1 MLISGRR
8 LGLDYGYARI
18 GVSISDATAMLA
30 SPLMTIK
37 KAELDHHVDEVC
49 SLVRQ
54 HDVAVVYI
62 GLPLHLSGNEGE
74 SALKARKFADVL
86 QRKIGDHVQIRL
98 VDERLTT
105 TTAQRQARESGN
117 RLSKENID
125 QWAAVAILENALHKE
140 RSSGELA
147 GVAV

>member
-8 LGLDYGYARI
+8 LGIDYGDARI
-18 GVSISDATAMLA
+18 GISISDPTVMLA

-37 KAELDHHVDEVC
+37 KTEFDTHIDEVC

-54 HDVAVVYI
+54 HDVAVIYI

-74 SALKARKFADVL
+74 SAIKARSFAEVL
-86 QRKIGDHVQIRL
+86 QRKVGDEVQIRL

-105 TTAQRQARESGN
+105 ASAQRQARESGN
-117 RLSKENID
+117 RLSKENVD

-140 RSSGELA
+140 RASGELA
-147 GVAV
+147 GAAV

>member
-8 LGLDYGYARI
+8 LGLDYGDARI

-37 KAELDHHVDEVC
+37 KTELENHVDEVC

-74 SALKARKFADVL
+74 SALKARKFADIL

-105 TTAQRQARESGN
+105 TSAQRHARESGN
-117 RLSKENID
+117 RLSKENVD